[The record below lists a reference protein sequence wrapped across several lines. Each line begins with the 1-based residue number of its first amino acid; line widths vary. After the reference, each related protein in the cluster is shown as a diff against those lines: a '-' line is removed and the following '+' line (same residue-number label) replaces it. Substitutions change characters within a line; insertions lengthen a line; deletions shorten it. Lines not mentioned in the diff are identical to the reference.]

1 MKIPRKLKIGGNIIT
16 VVRGTRQEGTGSDQD
31 GGYSSWEDNEIFV
44 ADDMPQSRQETAFL
58 HEILHQIN
66 VYLDEKEV
74 TYLSE
79 SLYQVLKDNN
89 LLK

>member
-1 MKIPRKLKIGGNIIT
+1 MKIPSKLKIGGNVISII
-16 VVRGTRQEGTGSDQD
+16 RGQRPESGTDQD
-31 GGYSSWEDNEIFV
+31 GGWSSWEDNEIFI
-44 ADDMPQSRQETAFL
+44 ADDMPQSRQETALL
-58 HEILHQIN
+58 HEIFRQIN

-79 SLYQVLKDNN
+79 SLYQVLKDNH